1 MKPFNKSPY
10 IKNKNNSS
18 YIKIPVTGAHQ
29 TVAGTGYAAAAVPA
43 ARYKADHS
51 KREQFWR
58 YLKKSGV
65 VDTLTKKVL
74 VALYEEPGKP
84 NSALDF
90 LKHHLEAANPE
101 NPEIGLL
108 RLQLAE
114 MKEKYKAIVEENK
127 KLNINLAQY
136 EPPEEGKHAE

>member
-1 MKPFNKSPY
+1 MATFKGPDSGNFVFDNGWIIHQQEKKILFSKCLNIWLTPMKPFNKSPY

-29 TVAGTGYAAAAVPA
+29 TVPGTGYAATAVTA

-58 YLKKSGV
+58 YLKKSRV
-65 VDTLTKKVL
+65 LDTLTKKVL

-84 NSALDF
+84 NSAF
-90 LKHHLEAANPE
+90 
-101 NPEIGLL
+101 
-108 RLQLAE
+108 
-114 MKEKYKAIVEENK
+114 
-127 KLNINLAQY
+127 
-136 EPPEEGKHAE
+136 